1 MSCLDFWHLQCS
13 FILSV
18 LHVYRWTLAKL
29 LTSCRDHSSHL
40 MLLPNM
46 DFIELVASQ
55 GYKYCLVIIDMFS
68 KYPEYPCRKQEALTV
83 TKHLV
88 REIIPQWGI
97 KKKKSSPLIM
107 VYFLWTKWSFI
118 CPRNGVLICDHHPQ
132 SAGAFESWIKQL
144 SRNWQKFN
152 WVQALLIVL
161 TYIRGQQNRQT
172 GVGPLEVLTGLPMK
186 LPI

>member
-1 MSCLDFWHLQCS
+1 
-13 FILSV
+13 
-18 LHVYRWTLAKL
+18 
-29 LTSCRDHSSHL
+29 

-97 KKKKSSPLIM
+97 KKKKKLSSDNGILFMNKVII
-107 VYFLWTKWSFI
+107 YLSEKWGFD
-118 CPRNGVLICDHHPQ
+118 L
-132 SAGAFESWIKQL
+132 
-144 SRNWQKFN
+144 
-152 WVQALLIVL
+152 
-161 TYIRGQQNRQT
+161 
-172 GVGPLEVLTGLPMK
+172 
-186 LPI
+186 